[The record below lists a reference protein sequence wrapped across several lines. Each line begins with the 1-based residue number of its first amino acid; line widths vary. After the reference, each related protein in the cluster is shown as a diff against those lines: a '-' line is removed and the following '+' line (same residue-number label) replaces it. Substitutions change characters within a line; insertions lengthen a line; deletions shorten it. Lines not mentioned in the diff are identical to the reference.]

1 MNGKITFNKI
11 GIKEKTVKGL
21 EGIRKRYAEFINDK
35 DFNKNSML

>member
-1 MNGKITFNKI
+1 MNGKIIFNKI

-21 EGIRKRYAEFINDK
+21 EGIRKRYAELINEN